1 MVFWNAI
8 TNFITQTIPW
18 FDGILASIIIIL
30 IKAFALIIPLMLMVA
45 YFTYAER
52 KVIGY
57 MQLRLGLTEWGQKVG
72 FSQLLM
78 L

>member
-30 IKAFALIIPLMLMVA
+30 IKAFALIIPLMLRLHISHMLR
-45 YFTYAER
+45 ER
-52 KVIGY
+52 SLDICN
-57 MQLRLGLTEWGQKVG
+57 LDLGLTE
-72 FSQLLM
+72 
-78 L
+78 